1 MVGVARHIF
10 RYRFAL
16 AEDTSVAGYHVG
28 YRNLGC
34 DGAYDRRTSASDT
47 KDAQRVA

>member
-1 MVGVARHIF
+1 MVGVARHLLRDCF
-10 RYRFAL
+10 VV
-16 AEDTSVAGYHVG
+16 AEDTAVARAYMG
-28 YRNLGC
+28 YRYLGC